1 MFRHMTMV
9 AVLWGFLS
17 ACSASNADLAPSF
30 DQSWQLTSMNGQAIT
45 TPTLTLEW
53 NEQQIAG
60 DGFCNQYFAS
70 IVRRTAT
77 DVEFGTVAS
86 TRKLCGE
93 GNVMEQE
100 RTYFEQ
106 LAQMRTYEVVDDT
119 LTLASADGQVQLVY
133 TAIKTP

>member
-1 MFRHMTMV
+1 MWRHITIV
-9 AVLWGFLS
+9 VLLCGFLS
-17 ACSASNADLAPSF
+17 SCSSADADLAPRF
-30 DQSWQLTSMNGQAIT
+30 DQSWQLTSMNGEAIT
-45 TPTLTLEW
+45 TPVVTLEW

-70 IVRRTAT
+70 IVQRTNDA
-77 DVEFGTVAS
+77 VEFGTVAS

-93 GNVMEQE
+93 GNVMAQE

-106 LAQMRTYEVVDDT
+106 LAQVRAYQVQGDT
-119 LTLASADGQVQLVY
+119 LTLTSPDGKVQLVY

>member
-1 MFRHMTMV
+1 MWRHITV
-9 AVLWGFLS
+9 VVLLCGLLS
-17 ACSASNADLAPSF
+17 SCGPAGADLAPSF
-30 DQSWQLTSMNGQAIT
+30 DQSWQLTSMNGEAIS
-45 TPTLTLEW
+45 TPVVTLEW

-60 DGFCNQYFAS
+60 NGFCNQYFAS
-70 IVRRTAT
+70 ITQRTNDA
-77 DVEFGTVAS
+77 VEFGTVAS

-106 LAQMRTYEVVDDT
+106 LAQVRTYQVQGDT
-119 LTLASADGQVQLVY
+119 LTLTSADGQVQLVY

>member
-1 MFRHMTMV
+1 MFRHMTV
-9 AVLWGFLS
+9 FAVLWGLLS
-17 ACSASNADLAPSF
+17 ACGASSADLAPSF
-30 DQSWQLTSMNGQAIT
+30 DQSWQLTTMNGQTIT
-45 TPTLTLEW
+45 TPVVTLEW

-70 IVRRTAT
+70 IVQRTAT

-100 RTYFEQ
+100 RTYFAQ
-106 LAQMRTYEVVDDT
+106 LAQMRTYQVSGDT

-133 TAIKTP
+133 TAIQTP

>member
-1 MFRHMTMV
+1 
-9 AVLWGFLS
+9 
-17 ACSASNADLAPSF
+17 LAPSF

-45 TPTLTLEW
+45 TPTVTLEW

>member
-45 TPTLTLEW
+45 TPTVTLEW